1 MKEIN
6 LESQH
11 GETIKRLIP
20 EDFKI
25 DLESWCKSLYR
36 KKAWR
41 GGVEDPGRDEYIVT
55 PENDDYYEEEEDEY
69 VLERTCRCGSRDFW
83 RIMEYDHT
91 FYEVSSS
98 DEEFSA
104 LVTTEEQETDTWTW
118 YCSYCGESVEEWFRD
133 ELNRNAEDYL
143 ENYFNQ

>member
-36 KKAWR
+36 RKAWR

-69 VLERTCRCGSRDFW
+69 VLERTGRTGIVHST
-83 RIMEYDHT
+83 IIK
-91 FYEVSSS
+91 
-98 DEEFSA
+98 
-104 LVTTEEQETDTWTW
+104 
-118 YCSYCGESVEEWFRD
+118 
-133 ELNRNAEDYL
+133 
-143 ENYFNQ
+143 NQST